1 MPASRIHLVR
11 HGEVLNPRRLLYGR
25 LPEFGLS
32 QRGHEMAAIAAK
44 QFLDS
49 RAEVTRLVSSPLQRA
64 RESALPW
71 ESAFGLKAELEP
83 RIIEPWNVF
92 EGLPIPP
99 RALLKRPDLARHLW
113 NPVRPSWGEPY
124 REIAYRMRSAVVEAA
139 ESTPFGELVL
149 VSHQLPIWMLYL
161 DSLGQRLPHFPR
173 NRRCELSSVTSFEL
187 ASRGLVPVDY
197 SVPHRKAESAT

>member
-11 HGEVLNPRRLLYGR
+11 HGEVLNPNRLLYGR
-25 LPEFGLS
+25 LPEFGLTE
-32 QRGHEMAAIAAK
+32 RGHRMAAMAAES
-44 QFLDS
+44 FLKNQA
-49 RAEVTRLVSSPLQRA
+49 RVTRLMSSPLQRA

-71 ESAFGLKAELEP
+71 ESGFGIQAEIEP

-99 RALLKRPDLARHLW
+99 RALLRRPDLVRHLW
-113 NPVRPSWGEPY
+113 NPARPSWGEPY
-124 REIAYRMRSAVVEAA
+124 REIADRMRSAVVEAA
-139 ESTPFGELVL
+139 ESTADGELVL

-161 DSLGQRLPHFPR
+161 DTLGQSLPHLPR

-187 ASRGLVPVDY
+187 SKTGLVPVDY
-197 SVPHRKAESAT
+197 SVPHREQAVSE

>member
-11 HGEVLNPRRLLYGR
+11 HGEVFNPHRLLYGR

-32 QRGHEMAAIAAK
+32 ESGHRMAAAAAERFIANQA
-44 QFLDS
+44 
-49 RAEVTRLVSSPLQRA
+49 RVARLISSPLQRA

-71 ESAFGLKAELEP
+71 EAGFGLKTEIEP

-99 RALLKRPDLARHLW
+99 RALLERPDLARHLW
-113 NPVRPSWGEPY
+113 NPARPSWGEPY
-124 REIAYRMRSAVVEAA
+124 REIADRMRAAVIEAA
-139 ESTPFGELVL
+139 ESTPEGELVL

-161 DSLGQRLPHFPR
+161 DSIGRGLPHLPR

-187 ASRGLVPVDY
+187 TSRGLVPVDY
-197 SVPHRKAESAT
+197 SVPHREQSAKS